1 MAYEEWPEPPLA
13 ADETAAILGEL
24 ERARAIIAWKCGGL
38 DPDGIR
44 GTTAASTITLG
55 GLLKHLAHVE
65 DDHFAVLWLGTEV
78 GPPWNAVDWRTDPA
92 FDWRV
97 TDEDTPESL
106 MTTWQ
111 NAVARSRA
119 IVDEALAS
127 GGLDQFGRFTT
138 EEGESPNLRRIL
150 LDMIEEY
157 ARHGGHADIIRE
169 SIDGLVGEDR
179 RD

>member
-13 ADETAAILGEL
+13 ADETAATLGEL

-38 DPDGIR
+38 DADGIR
-44 GTTAASTITLG
+44 ATTAASTITLG

-65 DDHFAVLWLGTEV
+65 DDHFAVLWLGTKV

-97 TDEDTPESL
+97 TDDDTPESL
-106 MTTWQ
+106 MTMWQ
-111 NAVARSRA
+111 DAVGRSRA

-127 GGLDQFGRFTT
+127 GGLDQL
-138 EEGESPNLRRIL
+138 EEPVTYDLAEILGEKKRR
-150 LDMIEEY
+150 
-157 ARHGGHADIIRE
+157 
-169 SIDGLVGEDR
+169 R
-179 RD
+179 R